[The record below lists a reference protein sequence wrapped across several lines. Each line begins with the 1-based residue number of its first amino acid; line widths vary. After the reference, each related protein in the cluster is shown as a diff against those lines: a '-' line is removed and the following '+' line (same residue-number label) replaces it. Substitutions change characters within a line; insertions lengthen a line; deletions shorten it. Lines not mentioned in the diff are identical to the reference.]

1 MKEFKHSKMFHE
13 IPETMFEKYVSN
25 SEIKT
30 FEKKEIAFTSYS
42 NTKHMYLV
50 LNGRIRVTLNYPNG
64 KEFTIALLDKGD
76 VYSGH
81 ARGLG
86 IALERTEIAFLPLSV
101 FREMIIEYPSFALN
115 ILAAAG
121 NTLNRTFNVIEN
133 LVFRDVNERIY
144 AFILSM
150 LDSKGKV
157 TTKGIEVSLGLT
169 QEEIAT
175 VVGSTRQTVNSALI
189 NLQKEE
195 IISFSK
201 KKLIVHDKDKLNSLI
216 NENE

>member
-1 MKEFKHSKMFHE
+1 MFHE
-13 IPETMFEKYVSN
+13 LPEPMFKKYISN
-25 SEIKT
+25 SEMKT
-30 FEKKEIAFTSYS
+30 FEKKEIAFSSYS
-42 NTKHMYLV
+42 NNEHMYLV
-50 LNGRIRVTLNYPNG
+50 LDGRIRVTLNYPNG

-86 IALERTEIAFLPLSV
+86 IALEKTKIAFLPLSV
-101 FREMIIEYPSFALN
+101 FQEMMIEYPSFAIN

-121 NTLNRTFNVIEN
+121 STLKRTFNVIEN
-133 LVFRDVNERIY
+133 LVFRDVNERIF

-157 TTKGIEVSLGLT
+157 TKEGIEVSLGLT

-175 VVGSTRQTVNSALI
+175 IVGSTRQTVNSVLI
-189 NLQKEE
+189 NLQKEG

>member
-1 MKEFKHSKMFHE
+1 MKQSKILHE
-13 IPETMFEKYVSN
+13 LPEAMLEKYVYN
-25 SEIKT
+25 CRIET
-30 FEKKEIAFTSYS
+30 FRKKEIAFKPYS
-42 NTKHMYLV
+42 HNEYMYLI

-64 KEFTIALLDKGD
+64 KEFTVALLDKGD

-86 IALERTEIAFLPLSV
+86 IAVEETEVAFLPLRL

-115 ILAAAG
+115 VLSAVG
-121 NTLNRTFNVIEN
+121 STLETTFNVIEN
-133 LVFRDVNERIY
+133 LAFRDVNERIY

-157 TTKGIEVSLGLT
+157 KKDGVEIPLGLT
-169 QEEIAT
+169 QEELAT
-175 VVGSTRQTVNSALI
+175 IVGSTRQTVSSVLTY
-189 NLQKEE
+189 LQKEQ

-201 KKLIVHDKDKLNSLI
+201 KKLTVHNIDQLKSLI
-216 NENE
+216 NEKH